1 MPTDAR
7 THCLRSNDVSDLPIF
22 SMVPQSGNSVEA
34 VSLDALCCP
43 PVRAGKGGVEKA

>member
-22 SMVPQSGNSVEA
+22 FMVPQSGNGVEA
-34 VSLDALCCP
+34 VNLDALH
-43 PVRAGKGGVEKA
+43 